1 MRESGERGD
10 CAAARVGSETLRV
23 RVRVKGIVGSYRPAV
38 GLLLMAT
45 EITKLSVCD
54 EHTSVTEVN

>member
-10 CAAARVGSETLRV
+10 CAAARVGSETV
-23 RVRVKGIVGSYRPAV
+23 RVRVKGIVGSYRPTV

>member
-10 CAAARVGSETLRV
+10 CAAARVGSETV

-38 GLLLMAT
+38 GLLVMAT

-54 EHTSVTEVN
+54 EPTLVTEVN